1 MTLLSHL
8 SPDSGGL
15 PSPADAHRRSLGIAA
30 WNEALDAGDH
40 PQRQR
45 ARAWSTTARGDRLL
59 GAIFGNSPF
68 LSGVAVAEWAFLTR
82 LVEEGLDRPFDE
94 ILADTEKTEDRG
106 EIRAALMQRLRIGKR
121 RVALLTAIGD
131 TTAETWKALMEA
143 RTGISRIQSFDAAL
157 FNCQIAGEIK
167 HFDPARYDHFSH
179 TWDSEPAYH
188 FSSSFLYGLFLFA
201 HAISPPPFK
210 AMYHIFIRKKPA

>member
-8 SPDSGGL
+8 SPDGGGL

-45 ARAWSTTARGDRLL
+45 ARAWSTTARGARLL

-106 EIRAALMQRLRIGKR
+106 EIQAALMQRLRIGKR
-121 RVALLTAIGD
+121 RVALLTAIGEI
-131 TTAETWKALMEA
+131 TGCWPLERQMAALSRFAEAAIGAAVRHLLHGATV
-143 RTGISRIQSFDAAL
+143 TGSVKPPDAA
-157 FNCQIAGEIK
+157 
-167 HFDPARYDHFSH
+167 DPARDR
-179 TWDSEPAYH
+179 
-188 FSSSFLYGLFLFA
+188 GLIVLGTG
-201 HAISPPPFK
+201 
-210 AMYHIFIRKKPA
+210 